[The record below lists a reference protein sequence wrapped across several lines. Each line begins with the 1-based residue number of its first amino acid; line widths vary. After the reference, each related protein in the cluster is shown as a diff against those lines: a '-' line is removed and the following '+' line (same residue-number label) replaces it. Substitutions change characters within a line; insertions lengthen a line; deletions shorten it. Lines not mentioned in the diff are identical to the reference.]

1 MVTKINKEFTDKEAS
16 LLIDETISNYDDGEL
31 FVEEVV
37 SENLL
42 FDDNK
47 IKSANYDEDQGFG
60 LRVITGDSV
69 GFAHSSEL
77 TKKALDLALKS
88 VVNLDKG
95 GISRTD
101 KIFQTNKNLYT
112 DKNPIEL
119 IKFENK
125 VSLLEKINSYARS
138 KDQRVKQ
145 VSITLAGNFQ
155 KIEIFR
161 DNGQIFNDQR
171 PLVRLNVNISI
182 ENNGIVENGSFGFGG
197 RFTYDDFFNENTWKN
212 AVDIAYKQA
221 VVRLSAIPAPAG
233 EQTVILGP
241 GWPGILLHEAIGHGL
256 EGDFNRK
263 KTSVFSNL
271 VGKQVAS
278 KQITIVDDG
287 TLSNRRG
294 SLTID
299 DEGTPTQNTVL
310 IENGILK
317 NFMQD
322 RLNARLMNISPT
334 GNGRRESY
342 SSIPMPRMTNTYM
355 LNGKYDHEE
364 LISSTKN
371 GIYATQFSGGQVDIT
386 SGKFVFSA
394 SEAYLVKNGKIDR
407 PIKGATLIGNGP
419 EVLKRVS
426 MVANN
431 LEIDKGIGTC
441 GKEGQSVPV
450 GVGQPSLKVDNL
462 TVGGTA

>member
-1 MVTKINKEFTDKEAS
+1 MKKIEKLWSEKKTN
-16 LLIDETISNYDDGEL
+16 LLIDKTISEYDDGEL
-31 FVEEVV
+31 FVEKTV

-47 IKSANYDEDQGFG
+47 LKNANFDEDKGFG
-60 LRVITGDSV
+60 LRVIKDDSV

-77 TKKALDLALKS
+77 TEDSLDNAVAAVKTLENGYGPKTELAKKTNRVLYSETNPLELVEFKS
-88 VVNLDKG
+88 
-95 GISRTD
+95 
-101 KIFQTNKNLYT
+101 
-112 DKNPIEL
+112 
-119 IKFENK
+119 K
-125 VSLLEKINSYARS
+125 VSLLKKINDYARS
-138 KDQRVKQ
+138 KDQKVKQ

-155 KIEIFR
+155 NIEVLKGDGVFYT
-161 DNGQIFNDQR
+161 DSR
-171 PLVRLNVNISI
+171 PLVRLNINVSV
-182 ENNGIVENGSFGFGG
+182 EGKNGVENGSFGFGG
-197 RFTYDDFFNENTWKN
+197 RYMYDSLFDEKNWRN
-212 AVDIAYKQA
+212 AVDTAYKQA
-221 VVRLSAIPAPAG
+221 LIRLDAVPAPAG

-263 KTSVFSNL
+263 KTSVFASL

-278 KQITIVDDG
+278 DQITIVDDG
-287 TLSNRRG
+287 TLSQKRG
-294 SLTID
+294 SLNID
-299 DEGTPTQNTVL
+299 DEGTPSQRTVL

-322 RLNARLMNISPT
+322 RLNARLMNKNPT

-342 SSIPMPRMTNTYM
+342 SCIPMPRMTNTYM
-355 LNGKYDHEE
+355 LNGSYKHNE
-364 LISSTKN
+364 LIESTKN
-371 GIYATQFSGGQVDIT
+371 GIYASQFSGGQVDIT

-394 SEAYLVKNGKIDR
+394 SQAFLIKDGKIDR

-419 EVLKRVS
+419 EVLKKVS
-426 MVANN
+426 MVADN
-431 LEIDKGIGTC
+431 LEIDNGIGTC

-462 TVGGTA
+462 TVGGTG

>member
-1 MVTKINKEFTDKEAS
+1 MVTKINKEFSEKETS
-16 LLIDETISNYDDGEL
+16 LLIDKAISNYDDGEL

>member
-1 MVTKINKEFTDKEAS
+1 MIKIKKLWSEKKTS
-16 LLIDETISNYDDGEL
+16 LLVDKTISQYDDGEL
-31 FVEEVV
+31 FVEKTV

-47 IKSANYDEDQGFG
+47 LKNASFDEDKGFG
-60 LRVITGDSV
+60 LRVIKNDSV

-77 TKKALDLALKS
+77 TEDSLNKAVDAVKTLKIGKKLNTNPPRKTNRDLYSNQNPLNTVEFKS
-88 VVNLDKG
+88 
-95 GISRTD
+95 
-101 KIFQTNKNLYT
+101 
-112 DKNPIEL
+112 
-119 IKFENK
+119 K
-125 VSLLEKINSYARS
+125 VSLLKKINKYARS
-138 KDQRVKQ
+138 KDQKVKQ
-145 VSITLAGNFQ
+145 VSITLAGNYQ
-155 KIEIFR
+155 NIEVIKGDGLFYA
-161 DNGQIFNDQR
+161 DSR
-171 PLVRLNVNISI
+171 PLVRLNVNVSV
-182 ENNGIVENGSFGFGG
+182 EGKNGVENGSFGFGG
-197 RFTYDDFFNENTWKN
+197 RYMYDSIFQEEQWKN
-212 AVDIAYKQA
+212 AVDTAYNQA
-221 VVRLSAIPAPAG
+221 LVRLDAISAPAG

-263 KTSVFSNL
+263 KTSVFSSL

-278 KQITIVDDG
+278 DQITIVDDG
-287 TLSNRRG
+287 TLSHKRG
-294 SLTID
+294 SINMD
-299 DEGTPTQNTVL
+299 DEGTPSQKTIL

-322 RLNARLMNISPT
+322 RLNARLMKKNPT

-342 SSIPMPRMTNTYM
+342 SCIPMPRMTNTYM
-355 LNGKYDHEE
+355 LNGKYKHNE
-364 LISSTKN
+364 LIESTKN
-371 GIYATQFSGGQVDIT
+371 GIYASQFSGGQVDIT

-394 SEAYLVKNGKIDR
+394 SQAFLIKNGKIDR

-462 TVGGTA
+462 TVGGTG

>member
-1 MVTKINKEFTDKEAS
+1 MKKIEKNWSTEKSTK
-16 LLIDETISNYDDGEL
+16 LIDETLSSYDDGEL
-31 FVEEVV
+31 FVEKTL
-37 SENLL
+37 SENLI

-47 IKSANYDEDQGFG
+47 VKNASFDEEKGFG
-60 LRVITGDSV
+60 LRVVKDDSI
-69 GFAHSSEL
+69 GFSHSSEL
-77 TKKALDLALKS
+77 TDSSLTKAVKAVKTLKNGCNYQNTLPS
-88 VVNLDKG
+88 K
-95 GISRTD
+95 
-101 KIFQTNKNLYT
+101 TNNILYS
-112 DKNPIEL
+112 DENPIQLVEFKSK
-119 IKFENK
+119 IN
-125 VSLLEKINSYARS
+125 LLENINSYARS
-138 KDQRVKQ
+138 KDLRVKQ
-145 VSITLAGNFQ
+145 VSITLAANHQ
-155 KIEIFR
+155 NIEIYKG
-161 DNGQIFNDQR
+161 NGIYFSDSR

-182 ENNGIVENGSFGFGG
+182 EKNKSIENGSYGFGG
-197 RFTYDDFFNENTWKN
+197 RHMYDLLFEEDNWKN
-212 AVDIAYKQA
+212 AVDKAYNQA
-221 VVRLSAIPAPAG
+221 LVRLDAVEAPAG

-263 KTSVFSNL
+263 KTSAFSDL
-271 VGKQVAS
+271 VGKKVAS
-278 KQITIVDDG
+278 EQITIVDDG
-287 TLSNRRG
+287 TLSNKRG

-299 DEGTPTQNTVL
+299 DEGTPSQNTVL

-322 RLNARLMNISPT
+322 RLNAKLMNTIAT

-342 SSIPMPRMTNTYM
+342 SCIPMPRMTNTYM
-355 LNGKYDHEE
+355 MNGKYEHDE
-364 LISSTKN
+364 LIESTKN

-394 SEAYLVKNGKIDR
+394 SEAYEIKDGRIGK

-419 EVLKRVS
+419 DVLKKVS

-431 LEIDKGIGTC
+431 LELDNGIGTC

-462 TVGGTA
+462 TVGGTV

>member
-1 MVTKINKEFTDKEAS
+1 MITKINKEFSEKETS
-16 LLIDETISNYDDGEL
+16 LLIDKAISNYDDGEL